1 MVKTGPSG
9 WDSSS
14 LFREMW
20 FMGDCSC
27 IEGTNYS
34 LGNISGRE
42 EGCVTQQFTS
52 RALVKEGGGADCVN
66 TLWKTSLWVGYL
78 PTCACSP

>member
-1 MVKTGPSG
+1 
-9 WDSSS
+9 
-14 LFREMW
+14 
-20 FMGDCSC
+20 MGDCSC

-66 TLWKTSLWVGYL
+66 ALWKTSLWVGYVRSVTYLCLL
-78 PTCACSP
+78 PLKMSPGIS